1 MASYKITY
9 TVDAHIELCSVSAET
24 FARIQE
30 FLAREIPV
38 EKSPIAEIRKTNALE
53 TEESRRSPLIRS
65 IAECN
70 GINRKGR
77 QIEGAVI
84 GILCL
89 HPEYIDRNPDGKKV
103 SADDFV
109 TELGKKF
116 CKFIDGCKKKTKPIS
131 PVDFEMALQFSHEE
145 ANELLRWEDERSK
158 MSLNDEITFDLHVR
172 ALREEIVK
180 KRDELTLEEL
190 LNARRNGTLEQLKE
204 KSLQGFGSAQKSNSD
219 TKNENGSF
227 EKEVERHELT
237 RQQKTMRGMKA
248 YAPVLRILDDARAN
262 PKGYEWR
269 WEPARVFCEEWREV
283 EGLDNTISVGVVL
296 SGIADEGVI
305 EKQGRDAENR
315 DRIYFLP
322 FPVKSA
328 EEREPD
334 APADSIGSRIRTARE
349 WSGFTVKEIADM
361 IAYPADVIR
370 GWESGKMIPSK
381 PAKAELENLFGKS
394 LFDGIDA
401 EIWN

>member
-38 EKSPIAEIRKTNALE
+38 EKSPYLGIIEKYFGKTE
-53 TEESRRSPLIRS
+53 V
-65 IAECN
+65 
-70 GINRKGR
+70 G
-77 QIEGAVI
+77 
-84 GILCL
+84 
-89 HPEYIDRNPDGKKV
+89 GKKAAV
-103 SADDFV
+103 DE
-109 TELGKKF
+109 T
-116 CKFIDGCKKKTKPIS
+116 DGSEEVPAA
-131 PVDFEMALQFSHEE
+131 VEMPE
-145 ANELLRWEDERSK
+145 
-158 MSLNDEITFDLHVR
+158 
-172 ALREEIVK
+172 
-180 KRDELTLEEL
+180 
-190 LNARRNGTLEQLKE
+190 
-204 KSLQGFGSAQKSNSD
+204 
-219 TKNENGSF
+219 
-227 EKEVERHELT
+227 EKEVEWHELT

-283 EGLDNTISVGVVL
+283 EGLDNTKNVGVVL

-305 EKQGRDAENR
+305 EKQGRDAEHR
-315 DRIYFLP
+315 DRLYFLP
-322 FPVKSA
+322 FPVVSA

-394 LFDGIDA
+394 LFDGIDV